1 MTEEVYYELKQRY
14 GAKVRLYF
22 NQLNEIDPT
31 TGRTTTYKSVLQF
44 DAVVTPT
51 TVFRKFPRV
60 PELQAKINKSLL
72 EVLILK
78 KREIKIPDYIIYKQ
92 QRYDILKFEDFEKVI
107 SLTIAKS
114 DNSLPKEIFV
124 ENISQSLNFNN
135 AFESEV
141 V

>member
-1 MTEEVYYELKQRY
+1 MTEEIYYELRQRY
-14 GAKVRLYF
+14 GAKVKLYF

-31 TGRTTTYKSVLQF
+31 TGQITTYKSVLQF

-78 KREIKIPDYIIYKQ
+78 KREIKIPDYIVYKQ
-92 QRYDILKFEDFEKVI
+92 QRYDILKFEDFEKVV